1 MKGIVTIVRPDW
13 TKQIATT
20 SSCAEQT
27 ICGTF
32 WTFYSCYSNCSNQ
45 ARELSALSED
55 SQSRRVCPTSA
66 SIATASTSISNPP
79 FLNPSLID
87 LGASDYMT
95 SNCHSFSTLFS
106 KPLKICLA
114 GGSFASAIK
123 KGDLVF
129 LFELILKNVLLVP
142 SFPANL
148 LFVYWLSS

>member
-45 ARELSALSED
+45 ARELSTLSED

-106 KPLKICLA
+106 KPLKI
-114 GGSFASAIK
+114 FASAIK